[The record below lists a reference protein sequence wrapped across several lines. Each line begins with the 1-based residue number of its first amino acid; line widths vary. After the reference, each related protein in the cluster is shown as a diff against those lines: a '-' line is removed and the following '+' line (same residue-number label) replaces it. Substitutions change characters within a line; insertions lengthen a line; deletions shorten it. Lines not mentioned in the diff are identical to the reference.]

1 MSGFTLIE
9 LLVVIAIIAILIGL
23 LLPAVQKI
31 REAAAR
37 MQCSNN
43 LKQMG
48 LALHGFH
55 DTYGRFPAGMIH
67 SGAPTSTT
75 PATTPYRGPE
85 VSYNPP
91 YVVYNHSGF
100 IAMLP
105 YIEQENLFRQYNYQ
119 YVGSSRNS
127 TTCAIGPDPGAP
139 NFTSNVNP
147 NRLVAQTYLKIFTC
161 PSDQDPPPQ
170 VTSGPPGSSNAYER
184 LATRRSNYC
193 LSSGSYPDQ
202 SNAKY
207 DNYDRARR
215 GVFGNDGAAGI
226 RDITDGTSN
235 TIAIGESRQTKESS
249 NYGPFG
255 LNGSHTSVFGMGI
268 TYGSASP
275 TAASAPC
282 WKPNYPYFSD
292 VNCLNASGVAMSR
305 FTTVNYQY
313 AWGFGSRHSGTTN
326 FVFCDGSVHG
336 IADNIATATW
346 IALVTPGA
354 GEIVANY

>member
-1 MSGFTLIE
+1 LIE
-9 LLVVIAIIAILIGL
+9 LLVVIAIIAVLIGL

-67 SGAPTSTT
+67 SGGPTSTT
-75 PATTPYRGPE
+75 PTTQPYSGPE
-85 VSYNPP
+85 VTYKGP

-100 IAMLP
+100 IALLP
-105 YIEQENLFRQYNYQ
+105 YLEQQNLWKQYDYQ
-119 YVGSSRNS
+119 LVGSSRNS

-139 NFTSNVNP
+139 NFTTTVNP
-147 NRLVAQTYLKIFTC
+147 NRIVAQTSLKIFTC

-170 VTSGPPGSSNAYER
+170 VTSGPPGTSNAYER
-184 LATRRSNYC
+184 LMTRRSNYC

-202 SNAKY
+202 STLYANE
-207 DNYDRARR
+207 DRARR
-215 GVFGNDGAAGI
+215 GVFGNDGSAGI
-226 RDITDGTSN
+226 KDITDGTSN

-249 NYGPFG
+249 NYGPFWG
-255 LNGSHTSVFGMGI
+255 SGSHTSVFGMGI

-282 WKPNYPYFSD
+282 WKPNYGYFSD
-292 VNCLNASGVAMSR
+292 INCLNASGVALSR
-305 FTTVNYQY
+305 MTSVNLQY
-313 AWGFGSRHSGTTN
+313 AWGFGSRHPGTTN
-326 FVFCDGSVHG
+326 FVFCDGSVRG
-336 IADNIATATW
+336 IADSIATATW
-346 IALVTPGA
+346 IAIVTPGA
-354 GEIVANY
+354 GEVVAN